1 MSLLIP
7 ESGLFLWMLL
17 AFGVVLIVLGK
28 FGWPIMTKMID
39 DRAKYIDDSIAK
51 AQEANEKLAKIQ
63 EETAAMLKEAQ
74 EKQSA
79 ILAEAVNMRN
89 QIVEKAK
96 TEATVAGQ
104 KILEEAK
111 QQIEVEKED
120 AIRDIRR
127 QVGLLSVEIAEKVL
141 RQNLKSDADQMA
153 MIDRMLDEIQT
164 KK

>member
-7 ESGLFLWMLL
+7 ESGLFIWMFLI
-17 AFGVVLIVLGK
+17 FGVVFFILAK
-28 FGWPIMTKMID
+28 FGWPVITKMID
-39 DRAKYIDDSIAK
+39 DRAKYIDDSIASAK
-51 AQEANEKLAKIQ
+51 EANEKLAKIQ

-74 EKQSA
+74 EKQSS

-104 KILEEAK
+104 KIMAEAK
-111 QQIEVEKED
+111 QQIEAEKED

-141 RQNLKSDADQMA
+141 RQSLKSDKEQMA
-153 MIDRMLDEIQT
+153 MIDRLLDEMSN